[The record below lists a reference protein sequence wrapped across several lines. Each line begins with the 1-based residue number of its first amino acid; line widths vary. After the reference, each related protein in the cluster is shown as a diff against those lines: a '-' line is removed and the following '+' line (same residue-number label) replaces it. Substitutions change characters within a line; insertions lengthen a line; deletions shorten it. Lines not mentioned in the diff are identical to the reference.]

1 MMKNMKRWLA
11 AARAVMLCLS
21 LAACKGK
28 DFDAKGYVKS
38 VLDAHYHGEY
48 KDYAKYLDISEEEA
62 KADLDKDVDQQID
75 QEVAAIIDLGDEGKA
90 RYKEMLEKV
99 EKLAKYEVKDAKKQD
114 NGNYV
119 VTVEVEP
126 SNIYQTLEQN
136 STSVTEEKVNQ
147 GLMPSDPAVFTD
159 ILVESIQKSID
170 GNTYGDATTVEVNV
184 TKDDNGAYGLE
195 ESEVQKL
202 ADALFPQ

>member
-1 MMKNMKRWLA
+1 M
-11 AARAVMLCLS
+11 
-21 LAACKGK
+21 AACKGK

-147 GLMPSDPAVFTD
+147 GLTPSDPAVFAD

-170 GNTYGDATTVEVNV
+170 GNTYGDATTVQVNV

>member
-1 MMKNMKRWLA
+1 MKNMKRWMA
-11 AARAVMLCLS
+11 AALAVMLCLS

-75 QEVAAIIDLGDEGKA
+75 QEVGAIIDLGDEGKA
-90 RYKEMLEKV
+90 RY
-99 EKLAKYEVKDAKKQD
+99 KKQD

-147 GLMPSDPAVFTD
+147 GLTPSDPAVFAD

>member
-1 MMKNMKRWLA
+1 MKIGIDSY
-11 AARAVMLCLS
+11 C
-21 LAACKGK
+21 
-28 DFDAKGYVKS
+28 
-38 VLDAHYHGEY
+38 YHRLFGEVY
-48 KDYAKYLDISEEEA
+48 DMQEKPEKNATVDEFLDYAKYLDISEEEA

-99 EKLAKYEVKDAKKQD
+99 EKLAKYEVKEAKKQD

>member
-1 MMKNMKRWLA
+1 MMRNMKRWLA
-11 AARAVMLCLS
+11 AALAVMLCLS

-90 RYKEMLEKV
+90 RYKEMLERGSR
-99 EKLAKYEVKDAKKQD
+99 AFQYIPDA
-114 NGNYV
+114 GA
-119 VTVEVEP
+119 E
-126 SNIYQTLEQN
+126 
-136 STSVTEEKVNQ
+136 
-147 GLMPSDPAVFTD
+147 FHFR
-159 ILVESIQKSID
+159 D
-170 GNTYGDATTVEVNV
+170 GR
-184 TKDDNGAYGLE
+184 
-195 ESEVQKL
+195 ESESGT
-202 ADALFPQ
+202 DAVRPGSIY

>member
-1 MMKNMKRWLA
+1 MYDEKYEKMAGSSACRY
-11 AARAVMLCLS
+11 AVLKPGS
-21 LAACKGK
+21 LQRKGL
-28 DFDAKGYVKS
+28 DAKGYVKS

-119 VTVEVEP
+119 
-126 SNIYQTLEQN
+126 
-136 STSVTEEKVNQ
+136 
-147 GLMPSDPAVFTD
+147 
-159 ILVESIQKSID
+159 
-170 GNTYGDATTVEVNV
+170 
-184 TKDDNGAYGLE
+184 
-195 ESEVQKL
+195 
-202 ADALFPQ
+202 

>member
-1 MMKNMKRWLA
+1 MKNMKRWMA
-11 AARAVMLCLS
+11 AALAVMLCLS

-48 KDYAKYLDISEEEA
+48 KDYAKYLDIS
-62 KADLDKDVDQQID
+62 
-75 QEVAAIIDLGDEGKA
+75 QEVGAIIDLGDEGKA
-90 RYKEMLEKV
+90 RYKEMLVKV
-99 EKLAKYEVKDAKKQD
+99 EKLAKYEVKDVKKQD

-147 GLMPSDPAVFTD
+147 GLTPSDPAVFAD

-170 GNTYGDATTVEVNV
+170 GNTYGDATTVQVNV

>member
-1 MMKNMKRWLA
+1 MKIGIDSY
-11 AARAVMLCLS
+11 C
-21 LAACKGK
+21 
-28 DFDAKGYVKS
+28 
-38 VLDAHYHGEY
+38 YHRLFGEVY
-48 KDYAKYLDISEEEA
+48 DMQEKPEKNATVDEFLDYAKYLDISEEEA

>member
-1 MMKNMKRWLA
+1 
-11 AARAVMLCLS
+11 MLCLS

-126 SNIYQTLEQN
+126 SQYIPDAGAE
-136 STSVTEEKVNQ
+136 
-147 GLMPSDPAVFTD
+147 FHFR
-159 ILVESIQKSID
+159 D
-170 GNTYGDATTVEVNV
+170 GR
-184 TKDDNGAYGLE
+184 
-195 ESEVQKL
+195 ESESGT
-202 ADALFPQ
+202 DAVRPGSIY

>member
-1 MMKNMKRWLA
+1 MYDEKYEKMA
-11 AARAVMLCLS
+11 GGSACVMLCLS

-90 RYKEMLEKV
+90 DTRRCLK
-99 EKLAKYEVKDAKKQD
+99 KLR
-114 NGNYV
+114 
-119 VTVEVEP
+119 
-126 SNIYQTLEQN
+126 SWQN
-136 STSVTEEKVNQ
+136 MK
-147 GLMPSDPAVFTD
+147 
-159 ILVESIQKSID
+159 
-170 GNTYGDATTVEVNV
+170 
-184 TKDDNGAYGLE
+184 
-195 ESEVQKL
+195 
-202 ADALFPQ
+202 

>member
-1 MMKNMKRWLA
+1 MKNMKRWMA
-11 AARAVMLCLS
+11 AALAVMLCLS

-62 KADLDKDVDQQID
+62 KADLDKDVDQQRYHD
-75 QEVAAIIDLGDEGKA
+75 AAAHHEGHV
-90 RYKEMLEKV
+90 KV